1 MGRMVCLNKDTGK
14 QYLLIDMDM
23 RRGELYYLDDL
34 EIKSDNFRKYI
45 IFEEEEDLREEY
57 R

>member
-14 QYLLIDMDM
+14 QYLLIDIDM
-23 RRGELYYLDDL
+23 RRGELYYLDEL

>member
-14 QYLLIDMDM
+14 QYLLIDIDM

>member
-1 MGRMVCLNKDTGK
+1 MGRMVCLSKETGK
-14 QYLLIDMDM
+14 QYLLIDIDM

-34 EIKSDNFRKYI
+34 DIKSDNFRKYI